1 MNNNNNDNNIN
12 DNNIYDINID
22 NIDLYELFNIEYND
36 VIFDLYDDINE
47 YSNSCYI
54 NFNNKGN
61 IGNFVNMIY
70 NNIDVENSSVILDN
84 MRKNIIKEKELDVN
98 EYNDIYYDDDYNIY

>member
-1 MNNNNNDNNIN
+1 
-12 DNNIYDINID
+12 
-22 NIDLYELFNIEYND
+22 
-36 VIFDLYDDINE
+36 
-47 YSNSCYI
+47 
-54 NFNNKGN
+54 
-61 IGNFVNMIY
+61 MIY